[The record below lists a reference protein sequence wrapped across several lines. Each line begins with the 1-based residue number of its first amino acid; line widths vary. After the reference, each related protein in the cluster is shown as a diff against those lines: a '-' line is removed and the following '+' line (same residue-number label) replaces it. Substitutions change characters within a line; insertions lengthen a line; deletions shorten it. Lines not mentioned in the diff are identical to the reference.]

1 MRRTSEAVQLTSF
14 AFEFGPRSVK
24 GISPIGFII
33 RGSVKSKRL
42 SRATLVFSGVGRPGG
57 FKFKI
62 GSAIASD
69 GLGEPAGLSCAA
81 TVGASNKATKAIEK
95 NARRECLPVNIDPP
109 IS

>member
-1 MRRTSEAVQLTSF
+1 MRRTSEAVRLTSF
-14 AFEFGPRSVK
+14 AFELGPRSDNGV
-24 GISPIGFII
+24 SPTGLII
-33 RGSVKSKRL
+33 RGNVKSKRL

-62 GSAIASD
+62 GSAVASD

-81 TVGASNKATKAIEK
+81 TAGASNRATKAIEK
-95 NARRECLPVNIDPP
+95 NARRGGLPVNIDPP